1 MLLGNWPN
9 PARPSTR
16 IAFSLPAGVTGG
28 VALSVYDTGGRRVRT
43 FQRTFSPG
51 LNEVSWDGTDDRGA
65 LVRSG
70 MYFYRLDVGHLSLTR
85 RLVLVR

>member
-1 MLLGNWPN
+1 
-9 PARPSTR
+9 
-16 IAFSLPAGVTGG
+16 
-28 VALSVYDTGGRRVRT
+28 VRT